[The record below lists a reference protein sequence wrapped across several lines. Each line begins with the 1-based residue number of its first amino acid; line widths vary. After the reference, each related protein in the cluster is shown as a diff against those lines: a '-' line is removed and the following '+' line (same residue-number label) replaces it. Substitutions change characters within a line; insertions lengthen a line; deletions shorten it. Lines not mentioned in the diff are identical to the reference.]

1 MYPTLQMLHSLLAY
15 AVLILLIVAVLNA
28 VMGYIRQSDFSPRDF
43 KLTLWALIATHT
55 QVLLGLVLYFISPLG
70 IKSFS
75 SNGAQVM
82 KDAGLR
88 LFAVEHISVMI
99 IAAVLLTIGY
109 AKQKRTADSAT
120 KFKRI
125 SIFYAIALLLILSR
139 IPWAIWL
146 A

>member
-1 MYPTLQMLHSLLAY
+1 MYPTIQMLHSLLAY
-15 AVLILLIVAVLNA
+15 AVLILMIVAVLNA
-28 VMGYIRQSDFSPRDF
+28 VIGYNKQSDFSPRDF

-55 QVLLGLVLYFISPLG
+55 QVLIGLVLYFISPLG

-82 KDAGLR
+82 KDATLR

-109 AKQKRTADSAT
+109 AKQKRTEDSAT

-125 SIFYAIALLLILSR
+125 SIFYGIALLLILSR
-139 IPWAIWL
+139 IPWAQWL
-146 A
+146 D

>member
-1 MYPTLQMLHSLLAY
+1 MLHSLLAY
-15 AVLILLIVAVLNA
+15 VVLVLLTIASINA
-28 VMGYIRQSDFSPRDF
+28 IIGMINKADFSLRDF

-55 QVLLGLVLYFISPLG
+55 QVVLGLILYFISPLG

-82 KDAGLR
+82 KDATLR

-109 AKQKRTADSAT
+109 AKQKRTEDSAS
-120 KFKRI
+120 KFRRV
-125 SIFYAIALLLILSR
+125 SIFYPLAFVLALSR
-139 IPWAIWL
+139 IPWQQWIN
-146 A
+146 

>member
-55 QVLLGLVLYFISPLG
+55 QVLIGLVLYFISPLG

-82 KDAGLR
+82 KDATLR

-109 AKQKRTADSAT
+109 AKQKRTEDSAT

-125 SIFYAIALLLILSR
+125 STFYAIALLLILSR
-139 IPWAIWL
+139 IPWAQWL
-146 A
+146 D

>member
-1 MYPTLQMLHSLLAY
+1 MYPSIQMLHSFLAY

-28 VMGYIRQSDFSPRDF
+28 VIGSIKQTNFSPRDF

-55 QVLLGLVLYFISPLG
+55 QVVLGLVLYFISPLG

-82 KDAGLR
+82 KDATLR

-109 AKQKRTADSAT
+109 AKQKRTEDSAT

-125 SIFYAIALLLILSR
+125 STFYAIALLLILSR
-139 IPWAIWL
+139 IPWAQWL
-146 A
+146 D